1 MFDTTEV
8 TIEDFKGTLKSY
20 RDSDTSSGDTIIRQ
34 FCSDCGCPVASLL
47 SVDPQRIVVK
57 AGLFGYLPKPG
68 IAIFPQN
75 QPEWLEVAKE

>member
-1 MFDTTEV
+1 M
-8 TIEDFKGTLKSY
+8 L
-20 RDSDTSSGDTIIRQ
+20 
-34 FCSDCGCPVASLL
+34 CSPVASLL